1 MEWVDESG
9 RHTGYVT
16 AVLAD
21 GREPAP
27 SPEGRKPWWSYN
39 GADGPRAAG
48 VRGAC
53 ECGWR
58 GTQTHP
64 IVRGDDEVT
73 EGYEERTGPFADW
86 EYHVTA
92 TEGAVPYDVE
102 QMLAALQRRIKELSE
117 QQPVTALRVAAR
129 VEEAAPGYSR
139 DAVHAARRALV
150 SWEAIGRAFGSSR
163 QTVHARF
170 ARHLDD

>member
-1 MEWVDESG
+1 MEWVDETR
-9 RHTGYVT
+9 RHTGYVA

-21 GREPAP
+21 GGDPAP
-27 SPEGRKPWWSYN
+27 PPEGRKPWWSYN
-39 GADGPRAAG
+39 GADGPRAIG

-58 GTQTHP
+58 GAETHA
-64 IVRGDDEVT
+64 IVRGDDEAT
-73 EGYEERTGPFADW
+73 EGSDSRTGPMADW

-102 QMLAALQRRIKELSE
+102 QMLAALQRRIEELSQ

-129 VEEAAPGYSR
+129 LEEAAPTYSR
-139 DAVHAARRALV
+139 DAVRAARRALV
-150 SWEAIGRAFGSSR
+150 SWEAIGRAFSASR

-170 ARHLDD
+170 ARHLND